1 MSDKWDPKVTAIQEA
16 KDLNTLPLDELMGFL
31 IIHELTMQHR
41 TEDEQKKRKSIA
53 LKAVME
59 KVEELEDGNGRGEGK
74 EDEMLKYRRKA
85 RIALVVKLLG
95 FSSGCW
101 WCAGHQ
107 NDGEFVKA
115 VEVKDDSNKIKYLS

>member
-1 MSDKWDPKVTAIQEA
+1 MSDKWDPKVTSIQEA

-85 RIALVVKLLG
+85 RIALVVELLG
-95 FSSGCW
+95 FPFGCW

-107 NDGEFVKA
+107 NDGEFMEV
-115 VEVKDDSNKIKYLS
+115 VEVKDDSSKIKYLS